1 MLSGD
6 RFMSAILDLQD
17 VVLPAIVRVLGPEI
31 EMRSADWNILM
42 AVFFG
47 EFAVIVHHVVLL
59 T

>member
-1 MLSGD
+1 
-6 RFMSAILDLQD
+6 MSAILDLQD